1 MKSIEIESWAL
12 RILENV
18 KKSLP
23 VEDSLVELKAEW
35 PEPSKGA
42 RRIAAHANAAHGEN
56 ILWLIGVDE
65 KKGIVGAKFEELSS
79 WFPAVQSFFD
89 GTTPNLQTLNIN
101 YESKIIVALCFD
113 TSRLPFL
120 VKNPAF
126 GKTAGEPIEWE
137 VPWREGTRTRSATRN
152 DLIQMLAPLI
162 KLPKIEMLEGE
173 IRYITSNGL
182 YPYLQFTLKIYVAP
196 FDNNPVTF
204 PFHKT
209 KVSMSAGGK
218 VVIDEFKIKLDSPK
232 GKAEKHSKLWAAL
245 SRGRAGENTAHHVD
259 VRTAHEAIEA
269 TADEIIIR
277 GSGKIEIDGDST
289 HVGVS
294 DWPELQLDITLIE
307 AVSES
312 KIALKGKFIKQDAV
326 TVWHYGNG

>member
-18 KKSLP
+18 KKHLP
-23 VEDSLVELKAEW
+23 IEDSLVELKAEW
-35 PEPSKGA
+35 PEPSKAA
-42 RRIAAHANAAHGEN
+42 RRIAAHANAAHGES

-65 KKGIVGAKFEELSS
+65 KNGIVGARFEELSS
-79 WFPAVQSFFD
+79 WFQTVQSFFD
-89 GTTPNLQTLNIN
+89 GTTPNLQTLNVN
-101 YESKIIVALCFD
+101 YETKIVVALCFD

-162 KLPKIEMLEGE
+162 KMPKVEMLEGE
-173 IRYITSNGL
+173 IRLITEHGIK
-182 YPYLQFTLKIYVAP
+182 PYLHFTLKIYVVP
-196 FDNNPVTF
+196 FDHLAVTF

-209 KVSMSAGGK
+209 TASISADGK
-218 VVIDEFKIKLDSPK
+218 VVKDEFDLKLDSPK
-232 GKAEKHSKLWAAL
+232 GKSEKRNKLWGAVV
-245 SRGRAGENTAHHVD
+245 GRRVSETPVAHVD
-259 VRTAHEAIEA
+259 VRTAHDSIEA
-269 TADEIIIR
+269 TSDEIIIR
-277 GSGKIEIDGDST
+277 GSGKIEIEGDSA
-289 HVGVS
+289 HDGAS

-312 KIALKGKFIKQDAV
+312 KIALTGKFLKQDAV
-326 TVWHYGNG
+326 TVWNYRK